1 MEIFS
6 VNQGDWRLS
15 LELADYTESPGY
27 DLGFE
32 FEAFMTMKCT
42 GFMAKTNTFYFTSR
56 MLCKLYEDLR
66 GLYKSGKGFIFES
79 EAKEL
84 SMRFGSDEGNG
95 IRLDVHY
102 EEIQVDDALKS
113 RIVLDAETLPH
124 TMENISDFFLAFPL
138 GK

>member
-6 VNQGDWRLS
+6 INQGDWRLS

-56 MLCKLYEDLR
+56 MLHKFYEDLR
-66 GLYKSGKGFIFES
+66 GLYKYGKGFIFES

-84 SMRFGSDEGNG
+84 AIKFERDEGNG

-102 EEIQVDDALKS
+102 EEIQVNDALKS
-113 RIVLDAETLPH
+113 RISLDTETLPY
-124 TMENISDFFLAFPL
+124 TMENISDFFLAFP
-138 GK
+138 